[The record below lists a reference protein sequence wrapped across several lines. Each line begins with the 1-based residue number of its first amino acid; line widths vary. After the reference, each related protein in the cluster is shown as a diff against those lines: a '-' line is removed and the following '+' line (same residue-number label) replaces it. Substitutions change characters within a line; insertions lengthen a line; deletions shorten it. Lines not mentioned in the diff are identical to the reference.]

1 RQRRAPPL
9 APARVFESSDS
20 ERTGGARTWEARGG
34 TRSARSGADAPH
46 PDGSGR
52 GWGGV
57 PSSAP
62 RLFPDPRGRR
72 LTMTEK
78 IATKLNG
85 KQSAALKAYEE
96 VSAALAKLSGLTHAL
111 KCLALSTACEER
123 EQAILA
129 ISAFAQGECRSASE
143 QVQLLY

>member
-1 RQRRAPPL
+1 
-9 APARVFESSDS
+9 
-20 ERTGGARTWEARGG
+20 
-34 TRSARSGADAPH
+34 
-46 PDGSGR
+46 
-52 GWGGV
+52 
-57 PSSAP
+57 
-62 RLFPDPRGRR
+62 
-72 LTMTEK
+72 MTEK

-143 QVQLLY
+143 QVQLLYKWARERVENGKESSTTSAAELLGTRDEPARGQEA